1 MAPVVSSVDVAR
13 PPDEVFG
20 YVTDPSRFAEWQDAV
35 ISGHI
40 DSDGPLRVGTRYT
53 TIRRIRGEDQPLTS
67 EITEISPPRSW
78 AMRGIDGPVRANV
91 NVTVDPLDGGT
102 RSRVTIALDFEG
114 HGIGKVLVPLLVRP
128 QARNEMPGNIR
139 RLKERLEDASGG
151 ARSIPATSPARPS

>member
-40 DSDGPLRVGTRYT
+40 DSDGPPRVGTRYT

-91 NVTVDPLDGGT
+91 NVTVDPLNEYT
-102 RSRVTIALDFEG
+102 ESRVTITAAFVG
-114 HGIGKVLVPLLVRP
+114 HGMGKLLIPFIVQ
-128 QARNEMPGNIR
+128 QARKEALRNCR
-139 RLKERLEDASGG
+139 SLKDRLES
-151 ARSIPATSPARPS
+151 RPSAST